1 MTIKKAR
8 SLPAHSYLK
17 HHRLVRSAERVG
29 IQILDIIMPPHSLL
43 TGRPYMVDG
52 SAMSDMA
59 GRDMDVW
66 NTLTFLDDPCCVACG
81 FPFEFDQGGEVLC
94 GPCHTKRPTFHK
106 ARAAITYDD
115 HSKKLILDFKQGG
128 RTDGLS
134 FFAAQLSRVGHEIL
148 SKADVIIPVPLHAKR
163 LRQRRFN
170 QSALMAR
177 TLSKRVEKPYDC
189 DSLLRIKDTQS
200 QGGKSY
206 AGRRKNVAA
215 AFAVRRGHK
224 ENISGK
230 HLVLVDDVYTTGAT
244 LEACSKTLYKAGAAR
259 VDALTL
265 LRVVRPVSV
274 IT

>member
-8 SLPAHSYLK
+8 SLPARSHVKSHMLM
-17 HHRLVRSAERVG
+17 RSAERVG
-29 IQILDIIMPPHSLL
+29 SQILDVIMPPHSLL
-43 TGRPYMVDG
+43 TGRPYVVDD
-52 SAMSDMA
+52 STAPDMT
-59 GRDMDVW
+59 GQDMDVW
-66 NTLTFLDDPCCVACG
+66 NTLVFLDNPCCTACG
-81 FPFEFDQGGEVLC
+81 FPFEFDQGGTVLC
-94 GPCHTKRPTFHK
+94 GPCHTKRPNFHR

-115 HSKKLILDFKQGG
+115 HSKKLILDFKHGG

-148 SKADVIIPVPLHAKR
+148 SGADILIPVPLHAKR

-177 TLSKRVEKPYDC
+177 ALSKHVGKPYDC
-189 DSLLRIKDTQS
+189 DSLLRTKDTQS

-215 AFAVRRGHK
+215 AFAVRRGHTK
-224 ENISGK
+224 NVTGK
-230 HLVLVDDVYTTGAT
+230 HLVLIDDVYTTGAT